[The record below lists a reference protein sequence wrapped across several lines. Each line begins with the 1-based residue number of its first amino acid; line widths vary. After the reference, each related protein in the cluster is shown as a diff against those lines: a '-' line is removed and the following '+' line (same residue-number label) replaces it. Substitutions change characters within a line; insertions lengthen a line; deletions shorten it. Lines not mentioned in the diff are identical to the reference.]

1 MYKINNGEELI
12 IEGTIT
18 GERIIGNWEHLNTRV
33 YKYDCPD
40 SKHIRIVCG
49 KYNDFIVADHIHNKL
64 VGNQNYIDSHIVLN
78 FDKGVVNLYIA
89 NTSTDD
95 IEIDDN
101 LNISIIRRHPNNVR
115 LRVGLEFMMELD
127 IDHIESYK
135 SDIRPVIEE
144 LIKQINSAN
153 IEGFRGISKTCW
165 LSDRNTG
172 YNEKVLDFTV

>member
-18 GERIIGNWEHLNTRV
+18 GERIVGNWEHLNTRV

-127 IDHIESYK
+127 IDHIESY
-135 SDIRPVIEE
+135 DDNIRPVIEE

-153 IEGFRGISKTCW
+153 IEGFRGINKTCW
-165 LSDRNTG
+165 LSDRDPD
-172 YNEKVLDFTV
+172 YNEMVLNFTV

>member
-18 GERIIGNWEHLNTRV
+18 GERIVSNWEHLNTRID
-33 YKYDCPD
+33 KYDNPD

-64 VGNQNYIDSHIVLN
+64 VGNQNYIDSYIVLN

-127 IDHIESYK
+127 IDHIESY
-135 SDIRPVIEE
+135 DDNIRPVIEE

-153 IEGFRGISKTCW
+153 IEGFRGINKTCW
-165 LSDRNTG
+165 LSDRDPD
-172 YNEKVLDFTV
+172 YNEMVLDFTV

>member
-18 GERIIGNWEHLNTRV
+18 GERIVGNWEHLNTRV
-33 YKYDCPD
+33 DKYDYPD

-64 VGNQNYIDSHIVLN
+64 AGNQNYIDSHIVLN

-115 LRVGLEFMMELD
+115 LRVGLEFTMELD
-127 IDHIESYK
+127 IDHIESY
-135 SDIRPVIEE
+135 DDNIRPVIEE

-153 IEGFRGISKTCW
+153 IEGFRGINKTCW
-165 LSDRNTG
+165 LSDRDPD
-172 YNEKVLDFTV
+172 YNEMVLNFTV

>member
-1 MYKINNGEELI
+1 MYKINNGEKLI

-18 GERIIGNWEHLNTRV
+18 GERIVGNWEHLNTRV

-95 IEIDDN
+95 IEIDDD

-127 IDHIESYK
+127 IDHIESY
-135 SDIRPVIEE
+135 DDNIRPVIEE

-153 IEGFRGISKTCW
+153 IEGFRGINKTCW
-165 LSDRNTG
+165 LSDRDPD
-172 YNEKVLDFTV
+172 YNEMILNFTV

>member
-12 IEGTIT
+12 VEGTIT
-18 GERIIGNWEHLNTRV
+18 GERIVGDWEHLNIRV
-33 YKYDCPD
+33 YKYDYPD
-40 SKHIRIVCG
+40 SKHIRIECG
-49 KYNDFIVADHIHNKL
+49 KYSGFIVADYIYNKL
-64 VGNQNYIDSHIVLN
+64 VGNQNYIDSYIVLN
-78 FDKGVVNLYIA
+78 FDKGIVNLYIS
-89 NTSTDD
+89 NNSTDD

-127 IDHIESYK
+127 IDHIESYE
-135 SDIRPVIEE
+135 DNIRPVIEE

-153 IEGFRGISKTCW
+153 IEGFRGINKTCW
-165 LSDRNTG
+165 LSDRDPD

>member
-1 MYKINNGEELI
+1 MYKINNGEKLI

-18 GERIIGNWEHLNTRV
+18 GERIVGNWEHLNTRV

-127 IDHIESYK
+127 IDHIESY
-135 SDIRPVIEE
+135 DDNIRLVIEE

-153 IEGFRGISKTCW
+153 IEGFRGINKTCW
-165 LSDRNTG
+165 LSDRDPD
-172 YNEKVLDFTV
+172 YNEMVLNFTV